1 MRDAI
6 RAIGLVMVCVMSLG
20 KTALAQSVAQAAE
33 DEDGWRI
40 TVYPI
45 LAWVPL
51 DIGIDVEVPPFEGS
65 ESESAQIIESRFD
78 GALFGGVTASNGV
91 WWIEGYGIW
100 AGFGGERLERP
111 TLVVDLDLIYGDAKL
126 GRRVARDLYV
136 TGGLRRVALDYD
148 ITLGNLPQL
157 PGTAGVWDP
166 VVGIGWH
173 RIGPTVEW
181 HASFEGGGFGVGS
194 DIDLGGTIRVDWKPL
209 RHVGLTAGY
218 NVLYLKVSDSVAGRT
233 VTIEPLVHGPSIG
246 FGLYF

>member
-1 MRDAI
+1 MQNAI
-6 RAIGLVMVCVMSLG
+6 RVIGLVAIFLMCLG
-20 KTALAQSVAQAAE
+20 KMTPAQGVPQAVE
-33 DEDGWRI
+33 DKDGWRI

-51 DIGIDVEVPPFEGS
+51 DIGIDIGVPPSEG
-65 ESESAQIIESRFD
+65 ESAQIVESRLD

-91 WWIEGYGIW
+91 WWIEGYGLW
-100 AGFGGERLERP
+100 VGFGGERIERP
-111 TLVVDLDLIYGDAKL
+111 SLVVDLDLIYGDAKL

-148 ITLGNLPQL
+148 ITLGTLPRL
-157 PGTAGVWDP
+157 SGTAGVWDP

-181 HASFEGGGFGVGS
+181 HASFEGGGFSVGS
-194 DIDLGGTIRVDWKPL
+194 DIDVGGTIRVDWKPV
-209 RHVGLTAGY
+209 RHFGLTAGY
-218 NVLYLKVSDSVAGRT
+218 NVLYLKISDAVAGRT
-233 VTIEPLVHGPSIG
+233 VTVEPLVHGPSIG